1 MWSKMKKIL
10 KFFIKFVMRFFA
22 LLPLDTKK
30 VVFSSFSGRSY
41 SDNPKYIAEEIV
53 RQNLD
58 LDCVFVLEHPEKEK
72 LPEGIRSVKYNTIQ
86 YLYEV
91 ATAKIWVDNTRK
103 QPHILKKANQIYI
116 QTWHG
121 SIAIKKIEKDAIATL
136 DDSYVQTA
144 IKDSKNID
152 YLITNGQWGE
162 ALFKRCFWYDEG
174 KILKLG
180 SPRVDMLFDDNYR
193 LQKKIRDSLNVDPNK
208 KILLYAPTFRKDKN
222 MDVYKINYNRVV
234 ETLKSRFSGDWC
246 VLIKLHPN
254 IKELAGKMMFLC
266 DDVIDVS
273 QYSDINELYTISN
286 VLITDYS
293 SSIFDFAITRK
304 PAFIFACDLE
314 EYLTDR
320 DTYFDVKSLPF
331 PFAMD
336 NDQLERN
343 ILKFDVEN
351 YHENLDEFY
360 NKLGLVE
367 DGHASKRVVE
377 LIKKHT
383 I

>member
-1 MWSKMKKIL
+1 MKKIL